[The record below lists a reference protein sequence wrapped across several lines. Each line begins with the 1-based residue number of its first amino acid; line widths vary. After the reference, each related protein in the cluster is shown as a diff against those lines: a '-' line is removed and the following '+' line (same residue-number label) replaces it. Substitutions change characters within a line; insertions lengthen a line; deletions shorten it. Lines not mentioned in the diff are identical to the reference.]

1 MRVSE
6 SSTLSYSEEETL
18 IVGITGG
25 IGSGKSVFARE
36 LGRLGARVID
46 ADDVARELLEER
58 VEIREA
64 FRKAFGSGVFEKS
77 GKLMR
82 RELGRIVFSNPD
94 KLETLNRILRP
105 PLIEAVKDRISSI
118 LKVDSNAIVV
128 VDMAILYEAGLESL
142 FDVVVVV
149 TAPLERRE
157 KWLSEARGWSRE
169 EVSDRNQAQMD
180 VQKKMEKANVVIEN
194 SGMLE
199 DLCQKAREWY
209 RKLSRG

>member
-1 MRVSE
+1 M
-6 SSTLSYSEEETL
+6 SYSEEETL

-36 LGRLGARVID
+36 LSRLGARVID
-46 ADDVARELLEER
+46 ADEVARELVEGR
-58 VEIREA
+58 AEIREA
-64 FRKAFGSGVFEKS
+64 LKRAFGSGVFGKS

-82 RELGRIVFSNPD
+82 RELGRIVFSDSD

-105 PLIEAVKDRISSI
+105 PLIAAVKDRISSI

-142 FDVVVVV
+142 FNVVVVV

-157 KWLSEARGWSRE
+157 KWLCEARGWSRE

-199 DLCQKAREWY
+199 DLRQKAREWY